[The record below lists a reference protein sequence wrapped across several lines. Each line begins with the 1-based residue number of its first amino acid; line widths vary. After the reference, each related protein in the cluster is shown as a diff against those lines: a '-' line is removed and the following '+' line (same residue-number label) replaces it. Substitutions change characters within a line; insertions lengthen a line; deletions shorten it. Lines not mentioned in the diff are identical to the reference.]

1 MTEHAVVVFGAAGVG
16 KTACIFRYIQSVFVA
31 DYDPTIEDCH
41 RKQVEIDNEP
51 VVLLIYDTA
60 GQEDLRAIH
69 DTYYRRGQGFIL
81 VYSVIDRDSFNSIDS
96 FLDNIARAKDVNDT
110 NDIPVV
116 VVGNKCDLELVR
128 AVSADEAQERSEKR
142 WKHPT
147 MEVSALKNI
156 NIMEMF
162 VTLVRL
168 LKKAPPMDP
177 SDDSPFPVKDKRKPK
192 MSFPNLSNFPNLPA
206 KCILL

>member
-1 MTEHAVVVFGAAGVG
+1 MSDYPVVVFGAAGVG

-41 RKQVEIDNEP
+41 RKQVEIDNEAAF
-51 VVLLIYDTA
+51 LHIFDTA

-69 DTYYRRGQGFIL
+69 DTYYRRGHGFLL
-81 VYSVIDRDSFNSIDS
+81 VYSVIDRESYTSIDN
-96 FLDNIARAKDVNDT
+96 FLENIARAKDVTDAT
-110 NDIPVV
+110 EIPIVI
-116 VVGNKCDLELVR
+116 VGNKCDLELVR
-128 AVSADEAQERSEKR
+128 AVSAEEAKEKAEKK

-156 NIMEMF
+156 NITEMF

-168 LKKAPPMDP
+168 LRKAPTPDP
-177 SDDSPFPVKDKRKPK
+177 NDDSPFPVKEKKK
-192 MSFPNLSNFPNLPA
+192 MKISLPNLGNLPS